1 MHAHTRCASD
11 LRFLFFSLSHSFSRS
26 SPPPPPPP
34 PPPFLTCPRVCP
46 CDCGVYGHRHAARSE
61 RKRIKKCLIST
72 SPFLP
77 LPFLG
82 FPRSL
87 LFDVP
92 LSRSCESLR
101 GCAVCVPSS
110 RHRVHT
116 PRHTGTIRS
125 AGPSPPSNR
134 VQSRPPLVLH
144 RRVSLSGC
152 TLLLIHPLYTVHER
166 RCTCTTT
173 HRVPSL
179 PAAPRIFSA
188 DASAV
193 HASAFTR
200 ALESLPFSVYA
211 FVNMS
216 SDTTGQY
223 HCFHESSPSRL
234 RVYV

>member
-26 SPPPPPPP
+26 SPPPPP

-92 LSRSCESLR
+92 LSRSCKSLR

-116 PRHTGTIRS
+116 HRDTPAPFARLDRLRHPT
-125 AGPSPPSNR
+125 AFN
-134 VQSRPPLVLH
+134 LVL
-144 RRVSLSGC
+144 LSSSIVAF
-152 TLLLIHPLYTVHER
+152 LSPD
-166 RCTCTTT
+166 
-173 HRVPSL
+173 
-179 PAAPRIFSA
+179 APYF
-188 DASAV
+188 
-193 HASAFTR
+193 
-200 ALESLPFSVYA
+200 
-211 FVNMS
+211 
-216 SDTTGQY
+216 
-223 HCFHESSPSRL
+223 
-234 RVYV
+234 